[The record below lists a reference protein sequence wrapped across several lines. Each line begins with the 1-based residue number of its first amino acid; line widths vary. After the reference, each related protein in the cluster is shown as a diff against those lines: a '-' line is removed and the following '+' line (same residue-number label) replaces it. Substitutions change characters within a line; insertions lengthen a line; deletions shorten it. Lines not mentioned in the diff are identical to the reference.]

1 MRYNWMVLLAG
12 TALLA
17 TAGPAAA
24 IDSGSDDLSDA
35 RVQEI
40 IQKFAEKEAE
50 FSKIRQMYT
59 YRQTSK
65 LQEYNDDGSPA
76 GKWEIVTDVVFS
88 SDGKR
93 AEKVVRAPVGTLMRI
108 QMDPGDEQDLRTTQ
122 PFVLTTADL
131 PNYFISYLGREKI
144 DEIGCYVFAVKP
156 KKLEPGTKRYFLGQ
170 IWVDDRDLQIVKTF
184 GRGTGAQKRGSDFQY
199 PKFETYREQIDGK
212 YWFPTYTIANDVLQF
227 KEQTVRIK
235 ETVRYEDYKQFKAE
249 STIKF
254 EDEAPPKPV
263 SPPTPPVKKQ

>member
-1 MRYNWMVLLAG
+1 MRYFWIIPFIACASL
-12 TALLA
+12 TF
-17 TAGPAAA
+17 AAA
-24 IDSGSDDLSDA
+24 PADEELPDS

-40 IQKFAEKEAE
+40 IQKFAEKETE
-50 FSKIRQMYT
+50 FAKVRQLYT

-65 LQEYNDDGSPA
+65 LQEYNDDGSPG
-76 GKWEIVTDVVFS
+76 GKWEMISDVVFS
-88 SDGKR
+88 GDGKR
-93 AEKVVRAPVGTLMRI
+93 SEKVVRAPVGTLQRI

-131 PNYFISYLGREKI
+131 PSYTINYLGREKI
-144 DEIGCYVFAVKP
+144 DEIGCYVFAIKP
-156 KKLEPGTKRYFLGQ
+156 KKMENGKRYFLGQ
-170 IWVDDRDLQIVKTF
+170 IWVDDRDLQIVKSF
-184 GRGTGAQKRGSDFQY
+184 GRGTGLQKRGSDFQY

-227 KEQTVRIK
+227 KEQSVRIR

-254 EDEAPPKPV
+254 EEEAPAKPPA
-263 SPPTPPVKKQ
+263 PPAKKQ